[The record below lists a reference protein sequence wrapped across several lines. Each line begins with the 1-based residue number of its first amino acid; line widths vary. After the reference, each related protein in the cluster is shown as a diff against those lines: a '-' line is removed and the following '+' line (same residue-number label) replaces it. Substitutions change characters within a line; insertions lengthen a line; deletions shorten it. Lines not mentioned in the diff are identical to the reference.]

1 MAIRTVVHTEAN
13 VMILILS
20 NGPKELSTTA
30 FLSIEEASELRDQ
43 LASAIGRAEKW
54 KADG

>member
-1 MAIRTVVHTEAN
+1 MAIRTIVHTEAN
-13 VMILILS
+13 VMIMILA

-30 FLSIEEASELRDQ
+30 YLSIEEASELRDQ
-43 LASAIGRAEKW
+43 LDSAIGRAENW